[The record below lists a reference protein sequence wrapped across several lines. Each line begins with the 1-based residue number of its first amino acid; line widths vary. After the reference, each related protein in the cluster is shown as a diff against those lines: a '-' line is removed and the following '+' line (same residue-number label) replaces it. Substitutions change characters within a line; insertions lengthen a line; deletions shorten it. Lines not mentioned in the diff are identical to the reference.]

1 MFEVSGRP
9 FIWSGEGDNEVNLL
23 WIIFARL
30 VGNFDE
36 AFSVEEIVRVSRAF
50 WDGEAFSDVSDVAFD
65 GGGCVIADGFG
76 ELEFCG
82 SVGRPLD
89 LEFEY

>member
-1 MFEVSGRP
+1 MFEVSCLT
-9 FIWSGEGDNEVNLL
+9 FIRGWEGDNEVNLL
-23 WIIFARL
+23 GVIFARL
-30 VGNFDE
+30 VGDFDE
-36 AFSVEEIVRVSRAF
+36 AFSVDEVVWVNRAF
-50 WDGEAFSDVSDVAFD
+50 RDAEAFSDVSDVAFD